1 MATPSVPESAPLSP
15 AAHLPDLY
23 TIESPELRATVCAR
37 TPIRFTEAGE
47 PYLPLPTPYEN
58 FYLSP
63 MRQSDLPGDM
73 AMMVRRR
80 LCFFSTFF
88 FSRESFDLI

>member
-1 MATPSVPESAPLSP
+1 VSAPLSP

-23 TIESPELRATVCAR
+23 TIESPELRAAVSVH
-37 TPIRFTEAGE
+37 TPIRFTDAGE
-47 PYLPLPTPYEN
+47 PYLPLPAPHEN

-73 AMMVRRR
+73 AMMVRAF
-80 LCFFSTFF
+80 LSFFLSSLLFLEKSTY
-88 FSRESFDLI
+88 LT